1 MTTISP
7 AISRPVTRGS
17 AVGFRQAA
25 RMELIKLRTLRSP
38 WVTLLIT
45 VAGVAGLAT
54 AVGLNSEDTHADVT
68 SNVLAGVAPGL
79 LAFGVLGVL
88 VMTSEYSSG
97 LIKATLAAVPH
108 RWTLMAAKTAVFGV
122 VALAVGEIASFA
134 AFFAGTAALPPVFR
148 APSLSDPT
156 VLRAVLMVGAAYPL
170 IGLLGLGI
178 GAIVRHGAA
187 ATGVVI
193 GAAFV
198 GAQALG
204 ALTHSLG
211 AYAPIS
217 IVSDSLS
224 VTKAGTAQ
232 AAGYPALAPWAG
244 LGMLALYAAVAV
256 AAGAVLLARRDA

>member
-1 MTTISP
+1 MTTISETTR
-7 AISRPVTRGS
+7 RPVLRRS
-17 AVGFRQAA
+17 AVGFGQAV
-25 RMELIKLRTLRSP
+25 RMELIKIRTLRSP

-45 VAGVAGLAT
+45 VAGAVGLAT
-54 AVGLNSEDTHADVT
+54 VVGLNSKDTHGDIT

-79 LAFGVLGVL
+79 IAFGVLGVL
-88 VMTSEYSSG
+88 VLTNEYSSG

-108 RWTLMAAKTAVFGV
+108 RGTVMAAKTLVFGAI
-122 VALAVGEIASFA
+122 ALAVGEFASFA
-134 AFFAGTAALPPVFR
+134 SFFAGTAALPPVFH

-193 GAAFV
+193 GVVFV
-198 GAQALG
+198 GTQALG
-204 ALTHSLG
+204 ALAHSLG

-217 IVSDSLS
+217 IVADSLS
-224 VTKAGTAQ
+224 ATNAPS
-232 AAGYPALAPWAG
+232 YPSLGPWAG
-244 LGMLALYAAVAV
+244 LGVLALYATAAV